1 MIMNKIHFT
10 PEIDTPKPSKKWIQ
24 TSNKERVSLINEI
37 IKKNKYDAIKIY
49 TTFDHGEVS
58 LEIVKDLSL
67 KDRGKYLL
75 DFELIL
81 KKSIDEGIYI
91 MVQPLS
97 DKNSL
102 RKLRGINITKG
113 YED

>member
-1 MIMNKIHFT
+1 MIKNKKIFT
-10 PEIDTPKPSKKWIQ
+10 PEIDPPKPSKKWMQ
-24 TSNKERVSLINEI
+24 MSNIERVSLIDEI
-37 IKKNKYDAIKIY
+37 IKKNKFDAIEIY
-49 TTFDHGEVS
+49 NTFNHGEVS
-58 LEIVKDLSL
+58 LKIVKDLSL

-81 KKSIDEGIYI
+81 KNFIDESLYI
-91 MVQPLS
+91 MVEPLG